1 MREGMSWLKMMG
13 NYHRNNDTFRG
24 FNWYRICLQWRRPRF
39 NSWVGKIRWRRVRL
53 PHPIF
58 LGFPGDSAGKES
70 TCNAGAMDSI
80 PGLGRCP
87 GMATH
92 SSILAWRIP
101 FTCRVRHDWTTFTL
115 HFSQLYFYIIK
126 FKFQN
131 LENYKY
137 EEFLWSQNNS
147 VRKIWQRYISLSWV
161 CALILLN
168 YPFPKIRW

>member
-1 MREGMSWLKMMG
+1 MMG
-13 NYHRNNDTFRG
+13 NYHRNNDIFRG
-24 FNWYRICLQWRRPRF
+24 FNWYRISLQWRTPRF
-39 NSWVGKIRWRRVRL
+39 NSWVGRIRWRRVRL
-53 PHPIF
+53 PRPVF

-70 TCNAGAMDSI
+70 TCNAGDMDSI

-87 GMATH
+87 GEENIY
-92 SSILAWRIP
+92 SLQYSGLENSIDLQ
-101 FTCRVRHDWTTFTL
+101 RVRYDWATFTL
-115 HFSQLYFYIIK
+115 YFSQWYFYIIK
-126 FKFQN
+126 FKFPN